1 MILYIK
7 GLAHRLLLFL
17 AAAMLVALV
26 ACGQD
31 ASRSDAVPSTVTPVL
46 STATPVPS
54 TATSAPPTATPVVPT
69 AKAVP
74 PTPTSAPTVTP
85 GPTAT
90 RAPTLTSTDWTVL
103 ADHVYSTLAELTE
116 DYSPRESASDQ
127 ELKAADHL
135 RARLDD
141 LGYDT
146 SLQDFSVNL
155 LRAGVEIESA
165 SGDAPDSPRAIPIS
179 LSIHGSATGI
189 LAYAGRA
196 FAEDIPAE
204 GLEGRIA
211 LIERGII
218 TFEEKVNRVAEAG
231 ADGAVVFNNLEGL
244 FFGTLAKQSSIPA
257 VAVSQSDGGS
267 LLALI
272 ERGEVEATVWVGNV
286 DSPSRNVIADKRG
299 TTDDGRTVIIGAHY
313 DTVADT
319 EGASDNGSGVA
330 TVLTLAEYM
339 AGRDYPFDVRIIF
352 FGSEEIGLL
361 GSNNYVDNMSEEEIE
376 NTIAML
382 NFDALGSGTR
392 LDTAGDPALTDR
404 THAIG
409 FDLGMEMG
417 RFSEERWAGLGGAS
431 DHGPFRLAGIPAQY
445 ITADDK
451 SRINSP
457 ADEIRHIN
465 AALLGMAT
473 AIGIRLLNWLAE
485 QN

>member
-1 MILYIK
+1 MKL
-7 GLAHRLLLFL
+7 LPNNHVPRLLPL
-17 AAAMLVALV
+17 AITAMLAVLV
-26 ACGQD
+26 ACGGQA
-31 ASRSDAVPSTVTPVL
+31 ASPTDTISE
-46 STATPVPS
+46 TATAASP
-54 TATSAPPTATPVVPT
+54 TTQAPPTTAAPEPSATPR
-69 AKAVP
+69 
-74 PTPTSAPTVTP
+74 PTPTPMSMLPTQTPAPRSSPTPPPTVE
-85 GPTAT
+85 
-90 RAPTLTSTDWTVL
+90 STVQSEF
-103 ADHVYSTLAELTE
+103 ADQVYSTLKDLTE
-116 DYSPRESASDQ
+116 QYSPRESATNQ
-127 ELKAADHL
+127 ELEAAVHL
-135 RARLDD
+135 QARLGG

-146 SLQDFSVNL
+146 SLQEFSVNL
-155 LRAGVEIESA
+155 LRAGVELESA
-165 SGDAPDSPRAIPIS
+165 SGDSADSPRAIPIS
-179 LSIHGSATGI
+179 LSFHGSATGI

-231 ADGAVVFNNLEGL
+231 AVGAVVFNNLEGL

-299 TTDDGRTVIIGAHY
+299 TSDDGRTVIIGAHY

-465 AALLGMAT
+465 ADLLGMAT
-473 AIGIRLLNWLAE
+473 AIGIRLLNWLTE

>member
-1 MILYIK
+1 ME
-7 GLAHRLLLFL
+7 A
-17 AAAMLVALV
+17 
-26 ACGQD
+26 
-31 ASRSDAVPSTVTPVL
+31 
-46 STATPVPS
+46 
-54 TATSAPPTATPVVPT
+54 
-69 AKAVP
+69 
-74 PTPTSAPTVTP
+74 
-85 GPTAT
+85 
-90 RAPTLTSTDWTVL
+90 
-103 ADHVYSTLAELTE
+103 
-116 DYSPRESASDQ
+116 
-127 ELKAADHL
+127 
-135 RARLDD
+135 

-146 SLQDFSVNL
+146 SVQDFEVEVF
-155 LRAGVEIESA
+155 RAGVEIDLP
-165 SGDAPDSPRAIPIS
+165 SGDAPFSPRALPIT
-179 LSIHGSATGI
+179 LTAEGIATGA
-189 LAYAGRA
+189 LSYAGRA
-196 FAEDIPAE
+196 FEEDIRPE
-204 GLEGRIA
+204 RLDGSIA
-211 LIERGII
+211 LIERGVT
-218 TFEEKVNRVAEAG
+218 TFEEKVNRVADAG
-231 ADGAVVFNNLEGL
+231 AVGAIIFNNEEGQ
-244 FFGTLAKQSSIPA
+244 FHGTFYNPSRIPA
-257 VAVSQSDGGS
+257 VSISQADGRR
-267 LLALI
+267 LLALL
-272 ERGEVEATVWVGNV
+272 EQGEQEATAWVGDV

-299 TTDDGRTVIIGAHY
+299 TTDDGRAVIIGAHY
-313 DTVADT
+313 DTVAAT
-319 EGASDNGSGVA
+319 EGASDNGAGVA

-361 GSNNYVDNMSEEEIE
+361 GSNHYVDNMSEEEIE

-409 FDLGMEMG
+409 FDLGMELG

-465 AALLGMAT
+465 ADLLGMAT

>member
-1 MILYIK
+1 MKL
-7 GLAHRLLLFL
+7 LPNNHVPRLLPL
-17 AAAMLVALV
+17 AITAMLAVLV
-26 ACGQD
+26 ACGGQT
-31 ASRSDAVPSTVTPVL
+31 ASPAETMSE
-46 STATPVPS
+46 TATAASP
-54 TATSAPPTATPVVPT
+54 TTQAPPTTAAPEPSATPRPSPTPMAMLPTQTPAPRPPPT
-69 AKAVP
+69 A
-74 PTPTSAPTVTP
+74 APTVE
-85 GPTAT
+85 
-90 RAPTLTSTDWTVL
+90 STVQSQF
-103 ADHVYSTLAELTE
+103 AKQVYSTLAELTE

-141 LGYDT
+141 LGYET

-155 LRAGVEIESA
+155 LRAGVELESA

-179 LSIHGSATGI
+179 LSIHSSATGI

-196 FAEDIPAE
+196 FEEDIPAE
-204 GLEGRIA
+204 GLEGRVA
-211 LIERGII
+211 LIERGVI

-231 ADGAVVFNNLEGL
+231 AVGAVVFNNLEGL
-244 FFGTLAKQSSIPA
+244 FLGTFFSQSRIPA

-267 LLALI
+267 LLALL
-272 ERGEVEATVWVGNV
+272 EQGEVEATVWVGDV

-299 TTDDGRTVIIGAHY
+299 TSDDGRTVIIGAHY

-319 EGASDNGSGVA
+319 EGANDNGSGVA

-465 AALLGMAT
+465 ADLLGMAT

>member
-1 MILYIK
+1 M
-7 GLAHRLLLFL
+7 
-17 AAAMLVALV
+17 AMLPT
-26 ACGQD
+26 Q
-31 ASRSDAVPSTVTPVL
+31 TP
-46 STATPVPS
+46 A
-54 TATSAPPTATPVVPT
+54 
-69 AKAVP
+69 
-74 PTPTSAPTVTP
+74 PTPSPTPAPTVE
-85 GPTAT
+85 
-90 RAPTLTSTDWTVL
+90 STVQSQF
-103 ADHVYSTLAELTE
+103 AKQVYSTLAELTE

-146 SLQDFSVNL
+146 SVQDFSVGVF
-155 LRAGVEIESA
+155 RAGVELDST
-165 SGDAPDSPRAIPIS
+165 SGDAPYAPRAIPIT
-179 LSIHGSATGI
+179 LTAQGIVTGT

-196 FAEDIPAE
+196 FEEDIPAE
-204 GLEGRIA
+204 GLEGRVA
-211 LIERGII
+211 LIERGVI

-231 ADGAVVFNNLEGL
+231 AVGAVVFNNLEGL
-244 FFGTLAKQSSIPA
+244 FLGTFFSQSRIPA

-267 LLALI
+267 LLALL
-272 ERGEVEATVWVGNV
+272 EQGEIEATVWVGDV

-465 AALLGMAT
+465 ADLLGMAT
-473 AIGIRLLNWLAE
+473 AIGIRLLNWLTE

>member
-1 MILYIK
+1 MKL
-7 GLAHRLLLFL
+7 LPNNHVPRLLPL
-17 AAAMLVALV
+17 AITAMLAVLV
-26 ACGQD
+26 ACGGQA
-31 ASRSDAVPSTVTPVL
+31 ASPTDTISE
-46 STATPVPS
+46 TATAASP
-54 TATSAPPTATPVVPT
+54 TTQAPPTTAAPEPSATPR
-69 AKAVP
+69 
-74 PTPTSAPTVTP
+74 PTPTPMSMLPTQTPAPRSSPTPPPTVE
-85 GPTAT
+85 
-90 RAPTLTSTDWTVL
+90 STVQSEF
-103 ADHVYSTLAELTE
+103 ADQVYSTLKDLTE
-116 DYSPRESASDQ
+116 QYSPRESATNQ
-127 ELKAADHL
+127 ELEAAVHL
-135 RARLDD
+135 QARLSG

-146 SLQDFSVNL
+146 SLQEFSVNL
-155 LRAGVEIESA
+155 LRAGVELESA
-165 SGDAPDSPRAIPIS
+165 SGDSADSPRAIPIS
-179 LSIHGSATGI
+179 LSFHGSATGI

-204 GLEGRIA
+204 GLGGRIA

-231 ADGAVVFNNLEGL
+231 AVGAVVFNNLEGL

-286 DSPSRNVIADKRG
+286 DSPSRNVIADRRG
-299 TTDDGRTVIIGAHY
+299 TTDDGRMVIIGAHY

-339 AGRDYPFDVRIIF
+339 AGRDYPFDVRIIL

-361 GSNNYVDNMSEEEIE
+361 GSNHYVDNMSAEERA

-382 NFDALGSGTR
+382 NFDALGSGTT

-409 FDLGMEMG
+409 FDLGMELG
-417 RFSEERWAGLGGAS
+417 RFSEEPWAALGGAS

-465 AALLGMAT
+465 PDLLGMAT

-485 QN
+485 KH

>member
-1 MILYIK
+1 MKL
-7 GLAHRLLLFL
+7 LPNNHVPRLLPL
-17 AAAMLVALV
+17 AITAMLAVLV
-26 ACGQD
+26 ACGGQA
-31 ASRSDAVPSTVTPVL
+31 ASPTDTISE
-46 STATPVPS
+46 TATAASP
-54 TATSAPPTATPVVPT
+54 TTQAPPTTAAPEPSATPR
-69 AKAVP
+69 
-74 PTPTSAPTVTP
+74 PTPTPMSMLPTQTPAPRSSPTPPPTVE
-85 GPTAT
+85 
-90 RAPTLTSTDWTVL
+90 STVQSEF
-103 ADHVYSTLAELTE
+103 ADQVYSTLKDLTE
-116 DYSPRESASDQ
+116 QYSPRESATNQ
-127 ELKAADHL
+127 ELEAAVHL
-135 RARLDD
+135 QARLSG

-146 SLQDFSVNL
+146 SLQEFSVNL
-155 LRAGVEIESA
+155 LRAGVELESA
-165 SGDAPDSPRAIPIS
+165 SGDSADSPRAIPIS
-179 LSIHGSATGI
+179 LSFHGSATGI

-231 ADGAVVFNNLEGL
+231 AVGAVVFNNLEGL
-244 FFGTLAKQSSIPA
+244 FLGTLANQSSIPA

-286 DSPSRNVIADKRG
+286 DSPSRNVIADRRG
-299 TTDDGRTVIIGAHY
+299 TTDDGRMVIIGAHY

-319 EGASDNGSGVA
+319 EGASDNRSGVA

-339 AGRDYPFDVRIIF
+339 AGRDYPFDVRIIL

-361 GSNNYVDNMSEEEIE
+361 GSNHYVDNMSAEERA

-382 NFDALGSGTR
+382 NFDALGSGTT

-409 FDLGMEMG
+409 FDLGMELG
-417 RFSEERWAGLGGAS
+417 RFSEEPWAALGGAS

-465 AALLGMAT
+465 PDLLGMAT

-485 QN
+485 KH

>member
-1 MILYIK
+1 M
-7 GLAHRLLLFL
+7 
-17 AAAMLVALV
+17 
-26 ACGQD
+26 
-31 ASRSDAVPSTVTPVL
+31 
-46 STATPVPS
+46 
-54 TATSAPPTATPVVPT
+54 
-69 AKAVP
+69 
-74 PTPTSAPTVTP
+74 TP

-103 ADHVYSTLAELTE
+103 AGHVYSTLAELTE

-155 LRAGVEIESA
+155 LRAGVELESA

-211 LIERGII
+211 LIERGVI

-231 ADGAVVFNNLEGL
+231 AVGAVVFNNLEGL

-286 DSPSRNVIADKRG
+286 DSPSRNVIADRRG

-319 EGASDNGSGVA
+319 EGANDNGSGVA
-330 TVLTLAEYM
+330 TVLTLAEYI
-339 AGRDYPFDVRIIF
+339 ADRDYPFDVRIIL
-352 FGSEEIGLL
+352 FGAEEVGLL
-361 GSNNYVDNMSEEEIE
+361 GSKHYVDNMSAEEKSSV
-376 NTIAML
+376 IAML
-382 NFDALGSGTR
+382 NFDALGSGST
-392 LDTAGDPALTDR
+392 LQTSGDSALIAEASWVGT
-404 THAIG
+404 G
-409 FDLGMEMG
+409 LGMELG
-417 RFSEERWAGLGGAS
+417 RFSEEAWASLGGAS
-431 DHGPFRLAGIPAQY
+431 DHGSFRLAGIPALFL
-445 ITADDK
+445 TADDK

-465 AALLGMAT
+465 PDLLGMA
-473 AIGIRLLNWLAE
+473 AEMGIGLLDWLAE
-485 QN
+485 KT

>member
-1 MILYIK
+1 MKL
-7 GLAHRLLLFL
+7 LPNNHVPRLLPL
-17 AAAMLVALV
+17 AITAMLAVLV
-26 ACGQD
+26 ACGGQQALPAD
-31 ASRSDAVPSTVTPVL
+31 TVSETAAAASP
-46 STATPVPS
+46 TAT
-54 TATSAPPTATPVVPT
+54 AAPPTATATPRPSPT
-69 AKAVP
+69 PMAMLPTQTPAPRPP
-74 PTPTSAPTVTP
+74 PTPAPTVE
-85 GPTAT
+85 
-90 RAPTLTSTDWTVL
+90 SIVQSEF

-155 LRAGVEIESA
+155 LRAGVELESA

-231 ADGAVVFNNLEGL
+231 AVGAVVFNNLEGL

-299 TTDDGRTVIIGAHY
+299 TSDDGRTVIIGAHY

-465 AALLGMAT
+465 ADLLGMAT